1 MPANMPDAKV
11 YISFVDSP
19 YVVSPTW
26 VDVTQYV
33 REVNVRRGRQN
44 DLQQFP
50 SGSATVTLDNRTRLF
65 DPFNTAGT
73 YYGNLKPRRQIKIEG
88 VYASTTY
95 PVFRGFVAG
104 FPVQYMQGGKD
115 SVVEIDCFDA
125 LGLLASET
133 TDSDLLTKYTQSLSP
148 FDYWKCNDLAAA
160 VPNALYAGSMANSVV
175 PSRIL
180 NVIDPKAAVDP
191 LIETIAGKAALVLQ
205 ASTDPEQLSGHTLSN
220 ASVALWFKPSPTSS
234 SSSPS
239 IDVYLGTNHFDINYL
254 ASNLVAINLR
264 VVTSFASSTYYSNF
278 ASRIQLDGQAH
289 HLVATWDGTTLRF
302 YVDGVQR
309 TISVTTYALSGD
321 GARNFASI
329 GDCIAQEV
337 STYTKALSA
346 TEIANL
352 YQYSLLQIP
361 ETTTARENRIIATSS
376 FPAALQSFPAS
387 PVATVSELSTGST
400 VTNELQKV
408 VLSEGGE
415 LYVSKSGV
423 LTATDREYFGATR
436 SAVSQMTF
444 TDTGTGVYYDYGSI
458 KIQYDADQLRNSV
471 EVQFSNGGSVVQ
483 ADATSISSYGEAG
496 DSRST
501 LVSDLTGSTTLATR
515 LVNLFKN
522 PKMSIE
528 PFLVK
533 GQRNPT
539 YDWQRI
545 LGLELLDRFTFT
557 RTPSTGSAVSQ
568 DMLLQSVEHKIT
580 PATWET
586 VINGSA
592 RYTGWFIIGV
602 SLIGGTDVLL

>member
-1 MPANMPDAKV
+1 M
-11 YISFVDSP
+11 SFVDSP
-19 YVVSPTW
+19 YVASPTW
-26 VDVTQYV
+26 VDITQYV
-33 REVNVRRGRQN
+33 REISVKRGRQN

-50 SGSATVTLDNRTRLF
+50 SGSATLTLDNRTRLF

-88 VYASTTY
+88 VYASVTY

-115 SVVEIDCFDA
+115 SIVEIDCFDA

-148 FDYWKCNDLAAA
+148 FDYWKCNDLAAS
-160 VPNALYAGSMANSVV
+160 VPTAIYAGTMANSVV

-180 NVIDPKAAVDP
+180 NVTYPKAVADP
-191 LIETIAGKAALVLQ
+191 LIETIAGKSALITYFAPTELEEV
-205 ASTDPEQLSGHTLSN
+205 SGFTLSN
-220 ASVALWFKPSPTSS
+220 ASVAMWFKPSPISAS
-234 SSSPS
+234 GNPHVY
-239 IDVYLGTNHFDINYL
+239 VYLGTNFFDINYL
-254 ASNLVAINLR
+254 ASNEVSVSLR
-264 VVTSFASSTYYSNF
+264 VVSSFASATLYANF

-289 HLVATWDGTTLRF
+289 HLVATWNGTTLKF
-302 YVDGVQR
+302 YVDGVER
-309 TISVTTYALSGD
+309 TISVTAYALSGD
-321 GARNFASI
+321 GARNFVSV
-329 GDCIAQEV
+329 GECIIQEI

-423 LTATDREYFGATR
+423 LTATNREYFGATR

-501 LVSDLTGSTTLATR
+501 LVSDLVGSTTLATR

-568 DMLLQSVEHKIT
+568 DMLLQSVEYKIT
-580 PATWET
+580 PTTWET